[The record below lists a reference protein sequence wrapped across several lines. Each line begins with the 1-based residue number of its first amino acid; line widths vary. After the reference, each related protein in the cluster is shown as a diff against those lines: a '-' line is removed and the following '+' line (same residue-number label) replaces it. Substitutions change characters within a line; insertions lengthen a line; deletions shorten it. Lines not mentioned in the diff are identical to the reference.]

1 MMGMIAESKKEVVTM
16 LNQPF
21 FQVSLPIMITIL
33 IAVWVN
39 SHGINKGLLSG
50 RRSFAPI
57 HRNRP

>member
-1 MMGMIAESKKEVVTM
+1 M